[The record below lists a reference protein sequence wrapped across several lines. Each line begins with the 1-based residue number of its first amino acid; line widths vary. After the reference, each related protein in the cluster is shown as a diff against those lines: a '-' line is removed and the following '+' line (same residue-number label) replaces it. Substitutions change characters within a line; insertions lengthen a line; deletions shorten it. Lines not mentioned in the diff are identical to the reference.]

1 MQLAFVT
8 GASGF
13 IGSALCRRL
22 LSDGVAVRALCR
34 TASKGRSLAD
44 AGAEVV
50 TGDVQAAASIERHMA
65 GCDVMFHVAARGS
78 GSAALQYAVN
88 VQGTLNVIR
97 AAHQGGASRYI
108 HVSTVA
114 VYGYEVDGP
123 IDESHPQRPS
133 RYDFY
138 MQTKSIGEARA
149 WEYARRSGLP
159 MVAVRPA
166 FVYGP
171 GSTVWSRAMYD
182 LCRRFPVPQIDGGHG
197 HAHPI
202 HVDDVVDLLIT
213 MATHP
218 DAPGH
223 AFHAAPDPAP
233 TLREYLGYYAAMAGN
248 ASSVFI
254 PAAPLKPLAAALTLL
269 SPLTGQPTDFA
280 GMLRFVTHHPTYK
293 MTRAA
298 EVLGWRPRISLAE
311 GMARTEPWL
320 KDQLSPDSPSPVGE
334 GSQGVRSRPREP

>member
-1 MQLAFVT
+1 MQLALVT

-34 TASKGRSLAD
+34 SVGKGRALAE

-50 TGDVQAAASIERHMA
+50 VGDVRDAASVERHCA
-65 GCDVMFHVAARGS
+65 GCDVVFHVAARGS

-88 VQGTLNVIR
+88 VQGTLNVIE
-97 AAHQGGASRYI
+97 AARKGGAARFV

-114 VYGYEVDGP
+114 VYGYDVDGP

-133 RYDFY
+133 RRDFY
-138 MQTKSIGEARA
+138 MHSKAIGETRA
-149 WEYARRSGLP
+149 WKYARGTGLP
-159 MVAVRPA
+159 LGVVRPA

-171 GSTVWSRAMYD
+171 GSAVWSRAMYE

-202 HVDDVVDLLIT
+202 HVDDVVNLLVT
-213 MATHP
+213 VATHP
-218 DAPGH
+218 DAPGQ

-248 ASSVFI
+248 TAQIVI
-254 PAAPLKPLAAALTLL
+254 PASPLKPLAAVATLL

-280 GMLRFVTHHPTYK
+280 GMLRYVTHRPTYK

-311 GMARTEPWL
+311 GMARTELWL
-320 KDQLSPDSPSPVGE
+320 KGQSLASSPSPVGE
-334 GSQGVRSRPREP
+334 GGRG